1 MLGQGLAGAAAGCP
15 RPAPKQTHARLNPFH
30 GTLKL
35 PAAGPAEDS
44 SVEIVI
50 PRRIST
56 RPASS
61 YLALD
66 RVQMLA
72 ESLDLLG
79 RYPFRGQASGQT
91 LQGFPEM
98 EEVLGLILREAG
110 DDHSPARPGF
120 YEAFV
125 RQALQGISN
134 GRAAD
139 AQCLG
144 QVGFSEGGASGEL
157 SAQDGFFERGLYQIN
172 QGSISGV

>member
-1 MLGQGLAGAAAGCP
+1 M
-15 RPAPKQTHARLNPFH
+15 
-30 GTLKL
+30 
-35 PAAGPAEDS
+35 
-44 SVEIVI
+44 EIVI

-144 QVGFSEGGASGEL
+144 QVKFSEGRAFRKPPTE
-157 SAQDGFFERGLYQIN
+157 DGLFERGLNQIN
-172 QGSISGV
+172 QGSISGVYWAKPRGRKV